1 MNEEVPQRLN
11 EKQFIITKSEQKP
24 EQKEPVVEEIVQQEI
39 KKEEIPYEVLLEDES
54 LLSKKDD

>member
-24 EQKEPVVEEIVQQEI
+24 EQKEPVVEEKVQQEI
-39 KKEEIPYEVLLEDES
+39 KKEEIPYGVLLEDKS